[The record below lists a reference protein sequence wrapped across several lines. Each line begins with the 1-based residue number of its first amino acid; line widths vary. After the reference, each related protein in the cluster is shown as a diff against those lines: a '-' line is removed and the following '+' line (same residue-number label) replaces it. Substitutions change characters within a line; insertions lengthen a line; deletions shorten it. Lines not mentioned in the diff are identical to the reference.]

1 MKKSGFFYPF
11 FAGFL
16 LFFSGEVKEAQI
28 QKSNLEELF
37 YPLLVNKFYQ
47 QNQNRLFWFFNSSDS
62 KELRQALIN
71 IMDSSINEN
80 LIAQPYHYKVLKEY
94 INKIPSDSL
103 SLIKTDRIFTDAAFA
118 CIKDIYAGY
127 KITPW
132 FTYDEIL
139 PAFTIKDDDY
149 LLNFLSQIH
158 SPDELIKSINLLQP
172 QKKEYFLLKQE
183 LKHQQ
188 QQNDKDK
195 IRKLIISMNYYRRIH
210 HFKLNKY
217 IVVNIASAYLRYYEY
232 DSVILLMKVVVGK
245 PSTPTPRFA
254 ANSNQVILYP
264 YWNVPRSITL
274 NELLPKFKS
283 NPSTIDAM
291 NMQVIDANG
300 KVMNYNKLNWS
311 SFNKQYFPYSL
322 RQSTGCDNALGV
334 IKFNITSPYGVY
346 LHDTNNN
353 DAFLSAYRYFS
364 HGCIRIEQPI
374 ELGNLLLN
382 NRLDTAFLQA
392 CYRDK
397 KPIPLTLDT
406 AIPVFVVYM
415 PAEVYPSGKIVY
427 YKDIYNLIK
436 K

>member
-11 FAGFL
+11 FTGFL
-16 LFFSGEVKEAQI
+16 LFFFGEVKQYQI
-28 QKSNLEELF
+28 QESNERELF

-47 QNQNRLFWFFNSSDS
+47 QNQNRLFWFAASCES

-71 IMDSSINEN
+71 IIDSSVSYN
-80 LIAQPYHYKVLKEY
+80 LIAQLYHYKVLKE
-94 INKIPSDSL
+94 NTKKIPSDSI
-103 SLIKTDRIFTDAAFA
+103 SLIKTDRIFTDAALA
-118 CIKDIYAGY
+118 CIKDIYGGY

-132 FTYDEIL
+132 VTYDEIS
-139 PAFTIKDDDY
+139 PVFTIKDDDY
-149 LLNFLSQIH
+149 LLNCLSQIH
-158 SPDELIKSINLLQP
+158 SSIELIKFINLLQP
-172 QKKEYFLLKQE
+172 QEREYNLLKQE
-183 LKHQQ
+183 LKYQK

-195 IRKLIISMNYYRRIH
+195 IQKLNISLNYFRWIH
-210 HFKLNKY
+210 HFKFNKN

-232 DSVILLMKVVVGK
+232 DSVKLLMKVVVGK

-254 ANSNQVILYP
+254 AYCYQAIMYP

-274 NELLPKFKS
+274 NELLPKFKK

-300 KVMNYNKLNWS
+300 KIVNHYKLHWS
-311 SFNKQYFPYSL
+311 LFNKQYFPYSL

-334 IKFNITSPYGVY
+334 IKFNIASPYGVY

-353 DAFLSAYRYFS
+353 TAFLSGYRYFS

-374 ELGNLLLN
+374 ELGNHLLN

-392 CYRDK
+392 CYKDQ

-406 AIPVFVVYM
+406 AVPVFVVYM
-415 PAEVYPSGKIVY
+415 PAEVYPSGKIIY